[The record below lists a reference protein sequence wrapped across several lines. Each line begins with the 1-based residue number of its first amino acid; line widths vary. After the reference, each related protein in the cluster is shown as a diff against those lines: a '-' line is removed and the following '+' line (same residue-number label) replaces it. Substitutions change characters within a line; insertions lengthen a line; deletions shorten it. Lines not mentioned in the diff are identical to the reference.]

1 MKPVVTPQADRERVL
16 HVVDSCG
23 WLAFF
28 GGEANAEFFA
38 AAFAKP
44 DALIVP
50 ALTLYEVGK
59 RMLQDR
65 GEAAAR
71 EALSVMQKG
80 RVVQLEPDELFEA
93 AKTAAQHKL
102 SMGDAIIWQTAQAYR
117 AKLYTQDAGLRHM
130 PHVMF
135 RAK

>member
-1 MKPVVTPQADRERVL
+1 MAPLADRERAFN
-16 HVVDSCG
+16 VVDSCG

-28 GGEANAEFFA
+28 GGEANAAFFE
-38 AAFAKP
+38 AAFVHP
-44 DALIVP
+44 NALIVP

-65 GEAAAR
+65 GEAAAL
-71 EALSVMQKG
+71 EALAVMQKG
-80 RVVQLEPDELFEA
+80 RVVQLEPAELFEA

-102 SMGDAIIWQTAQAYR
+102 SMGDAIIWQTAQVYNAN
-117 AKLYTQDAGLRHM
+117 LYTQDAGLRHM

-135 RAK
+135 QAK

>member
-1 MKPVVTPQADRERVL
+1 MATKQSNQSN
-16 HVVDSCG
+16 VVDSCG
-23 WLAFF
+23 WLALF
-28 GGEANAEFFA
+28 GDEANATFFET
-38 AAFAKP
+38 AFVNP

-65 GEAAAR
+65 GEDAAL

-80 RVVQLEPDELFEA
+80 RVVQLEPVDLFEA
-93 AKTAAQHKL
+93 AKTAAKHKL
-102 SMGDAIIWQTAQAYR
+102 SMGDAIIWQTAHIHG

-130 PHVMF
+130 PNVMF
-135 RAK
+135 KAKK